1 MEIRGIGGREMHDHT
16 IVKRRGAFFFKKK
29 DFICFPPYYNM
40 IRFIYLCM
48 YLAELGLSFGMRDL

>member
-1 MEIRGIGGREMHDHT
+1 MQLSREG
-16 IVKRRGAFFFKKK
+16 VLSFLKKK